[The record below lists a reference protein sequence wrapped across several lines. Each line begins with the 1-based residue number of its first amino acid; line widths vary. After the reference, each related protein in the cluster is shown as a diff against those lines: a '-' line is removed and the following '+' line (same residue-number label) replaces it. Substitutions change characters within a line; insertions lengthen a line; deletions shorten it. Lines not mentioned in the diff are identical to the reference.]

1 MLYVNIVTYS
11 CSINSNALYLQLC
24 VMQYAFE
31 MKEKVKHCYLDQVL
45 VNSLVTINRLCE
57 DFIVSDYHNISW
69 PAGRQAI
76 VLARA

>member
-1 MLYVNIVTYS
+1 MSHILYTVCVTIVTYL
-11 CSINSNALYLQLC
+11 CSVTSNALYLQLY

-57 DFIVSDYHNISW
+57 EFIVSDCHNGGW
-69 PAGRQAI
+69 EGYF
-76 VLARA
+76 